1 LDLGMR
7 RLVIALLVGVL
18 LLDAAYWTIWFSN
31 RDWIASEHTKAY
43 YDFENAF
50 PLADLWLGIAA
61 LLALVTLVRRRPS
74 ALLWLIATGAA
85 GLYLGSMDLLYDLEN
100 DIFGK
105 GGGGAFEAVIVAV
118 TWVFSIT
125 VLRYAWTRRGE
136 LLAGDAAGS
145 RDSEGPPP
153 SP

>member
-1 LDLGMR
+1 MR
-7 RLVIALLVGVL
+7 RTVQAMLAIAILI
-18 LLDAAYWTIWFSN
+18 DIAYWSIWFAD
-31 RDWIASEHTKAY
+31 RDVLASEHTQAY

-50 PLADLWLGIAA
+50 PLADLWLGVAA

-74 ALLWLIATGAA
+74 ALLWLVATGAA
-85 GLYLGSMDLLYDLEN
+85 GLYLGCLDLLYDLEH

-105 GGGGAFEAVIVAV
+105 GGGGAFEAVVVAV